1 MPQTGNAKLSGY
13 IGKRIVDGGC
23 HASQKQDGCQI
34 SDVKQASHVENH
46 PHANC
51 VENASIEPSS
61 LGRLVLL
68 SYNSL
73 DFLPLVIP
81 KYP

>member
-1 MPQTGNAKLSGY
+1 MLQTGNVMLSGQTR
-13 IGKRIVDGGC
+13 KSIVDGGC

-34 SDVKQASHVENH
+34 SDVEQASHVENH

-68 SYNSL
+68 CRTTALISCL
-73 DFLPLVIP
+73 W
-81 KYP
+81 